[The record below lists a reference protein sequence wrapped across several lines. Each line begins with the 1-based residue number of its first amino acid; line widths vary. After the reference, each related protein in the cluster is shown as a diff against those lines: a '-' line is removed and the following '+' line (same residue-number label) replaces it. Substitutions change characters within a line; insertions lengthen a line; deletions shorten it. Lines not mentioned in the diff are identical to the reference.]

1 MGLDDGVLVG
11 LCVVGAKLG
20 LLVVGFRL
28 GRIAVGIFVGR
39 DVVGSEVGEAV
50 GIRVVG
56 RLVGLRVV
64 GVPDVG
70 FAEGNA
76 LGFLV
81 GVRLGANV
89 GLAVDDTEG
98 LLLGLLDEG
107 LLVGWE
113 VGMDGGGCTRKMSR
127 HGKTRCKLWRQI
139 RLLTSVHIPRVDTW
153 LYIDELTR
161 RGSNDTSPE
170 RFEFE

>member
-1 MGLDDGVLVG
+1 MGLDVGVFVG
-11 LCVVGAKLG
+11 LGVVGAAKLG

-50 GIRVVG
+50 GFRVVG

-70 FAEGNA
+70 FDEGNA

-113 VGMDGGGCTRKMSR
+113 VGMDGGGCQSK
-127 HGKTRCKLWRQI
+127 
-139 RLLTSVHIPRVDTW
+139 
-153 LYIDELTR
+153 DE
-161 RGSNDTSPE
+161 
-170 RFEFE
+170 